1 VRIYDVV
8 PVPRRTPP
16 TPTGRSSPTSG
27 GSTTWDLRGLD
38 ATVSTSEHVVA
49 VPLGENAWQTTV
61 ERFLLT
67 RSGEE
72 LGRLLDEEQP

>member
-1 VRIYDVV
+1 
-8 PVPRRTPP
+8 
-16 TPTGRSSPTSG
+16 
-27 GSTTWDLRGLD
+27 
-38 ATVSTSEHVVA
+38 